1 MVHRRMMPAG
11 QQRQY
16 GVLVGRVR
24 DGRDPEAG
32 DPSPHYEIWVDAGG
46 ANFRIAVNVRSVD
59 GSDVLAFFDPNFAK
73 PTKRDLASLAAQPG
87 LKLLKTGPGG
97 EGLDYLRDGLFPLDQ
112 MKDVPPE
119 GSGVSL
125 ANLLDAQVERAKA
138 DGEAVVIAFGESFT
152 DRGADQ
158 TFGFSPERGAHD
170 IHMMQGNSGSFASD
184 NRVNGDGALFF
195 RYRGGETAALFVR
208 FTTQSLDTDDRTGA
222 PT

>member
-125 ANLLDAQVERAKA
+125 AQPPRRA
-138 DGEAVVIAFGESFT
+138 GRTSEG
-152 DRGADQ
+152 G
-158 TFGFSPERGAHD
+158 
-170 IHMMQGNSGSFASD
+170 
-184 NRVNGDGALFF
+184 
-195 RYRGGETAALFVR
+195 RGGRRNCFRRILHRSGRRSNLWLLARKGRSRHPYDAGKQRVFRLRQSGQWRRSALLPLSRGRDGGAVR
-208 FTTQSLDTDDRTGA
+208 ALHHA
-222 PT
+222 IA